1 MSQEEG
7 NPAAKQDENGSGA
20 EEGGGAEEGDGPLPQ
35 GLIYGCFG
43 GSLALIV
50 AGILVIMLGGAEGDD
65 LGSVDPAT
73 AFSSLGTSCK
83 ITQSHHVAASR
94 REESSDSGGSQTFDL
109 CRDTVSYSFSKGGSG
124 SYRSR
129 ESVTQRNVV
138 SVVAISPVA
147 PGGQA
152 ATADMC
158 TPVGEIQPYRGAV
171 NVPVD
176 GPPEECPNGP
186 SSCTSDT
193 PFVCVGVCSVNVSVA
208 CWEPSTTGFSADW
221 ANCGNPECI
230 KLVDP
235 EMEYKIALDAAEALT
250 WYGIGLIVIGIP
262 VGIIAFCCHRSPEV
276 TAARARKRGQG
287 S

>member
-1 MSQEEG
+1 MSQEEE
-7 NPAAKQDENGSGA
+7 NPAAKQDEESGEA
-20 EEGGGAEEGDGPLPQ
+20 EEEGLPQ

-50 AGILVIMLGGAEGDD
+50 AGLLVIMLGGAEGDD

-73 AFSSLGTSCK
+73 AFSSLGTSCN
-83 ITQSHHVAASR
+83 ITQVHHVAASR
-94 REESSDSGGSQTFDL
+94 REESSSGEGGSQTFDL

-124 SYRSR
+124 SYTSR

-138 SVVAISPVA
+138 SVVAITPVA
-147 PGGQA
+147 TGGQA
-152 ATADMC
+152 ATTDMC
-158 TPVGEIQPYRGAV
+158 TPGGEIQPYRGAV
-171 NVPVD
+171 YVPVD

-193 PFVCVGVCSVNVSVA
+193 PFVCFGECSIGRSVA
-208 CWEPSTTGFSADW
+208 CWEPSTAGFSADW
-221 ANCGNPECI
+221 AKCGNPECI

-262 VGIIAFCCHRSPEV
+262 LGIIAFCCHRSPEAS
-276 TAARARKRGQG
+276 AARARKRGQA